1 MEPFDLFPFVSEIK
15 SELDVFFESII
26 NAKRVTLVAEPKLNQ
41 LLSLSFLE
49 ASFLDHGILYNRKL
63 VEDSNSEIIFEDNLH
78 ILFNGRSH
86 DGEIIKVIESKEI
99 NLQLGQ
105 NKTNRVGRLDI
116 VGFSACLALMI
127 GGGRVNRLLPLI
139 LAGNWL
145 RENLDFTYDTVFT
158 ALRDSLRKKGE
169 ISVVT
174 IAEVSELDLIELPG
188 IDSKKLNDLKNRWNE
203 IDLEEQSVML
213 SHIVKPLLKSSI
225 GVARLE
231 ELIWHRIITENWNLD
246 LASQCSKAQRDLRSS
261 SQKLVSASRLVD
273 KVIRTG
279 IIS

>member
-15 SELDVFFESII
+15 SDLDVFFESIM

-41 LLSLSFLE
+41 LISLSFLE

-63 VEDSNSEIIFEDNLH
+63 VEDSNSEIIIEDNLH
-78 ILFNGRSH
+78 ILFNGNS
-86 DGEIIKVIESKEI
+86 DDDELVKVIQSKEI

-105 NKTNRVGRLDI
+105 NKTNRVGRLDV
-116 VGFSACLALMI
+116 VGFSACLALMM
-127 GGGRVNRLLPLI
+127 GGSRVNKLLPLI

-145 RENLDFTYDTVFT
+145 RENLDFTYDPVFT
-158 ALRDSLRKKGE
+158 SLRDSLRKKGE

-188 IDSKKLNDLKNRWNE
+188 IDSSKLNNLKNRWNE
-203 IDLEEQSVML
+203 IDLEEQSSSL
-213 SHIVKPLLKSSI
+213 SEIVKPLLKSSM

-231 ELIWHRIITENWNLD
+231 ELIWHRIIAENWNLD

-273 KVIRTG
+273 EVIRTG

>member
-15 SELDVFFESII
+15 SDLDKFFKLIM
-26 NAKRVTLVAEPKLNQ
+26 NAKRVTLVAEPRLNQ

-63 VEDSNSEIIFEDNLH
+63 VEDTNSKIVLEDNLH
-78 ILFNGRSH
+78 IFFNLTSLN
-86 DGEIIKVIESKEI
+86 GEIVKVIESKEI
-99 NLQLGQ
+99 NIPLGE
-105 NKTNRVGRLDI
+105 NKKNRVGRLDI

-127 GGGRVNRLLPLI
+127 GGSRVNRLLPLI

-145 RENLDFTYDTVFT
+145 RENLDFTYDPVFT
-158 ALRDSLRKKGE
+158 ALRDTLRKKGE

-188 IDSKKLNDLKNRWNE
+188 IDSNELNNLKNSWNK
-203 IDLEEQSVML
+203 IDLEEQSIRL
-213 SHIVKPLLKSSI
+213 SEIVKPLLKSSI

-231 ELIWHRIITENWNLD
+231 ELIWHRVITENWSSD
-246 LASQCSKAQRDLRSS
+246 LASQCSKVQRELRSS

-273 KVIRTG
+273 EVIRTG